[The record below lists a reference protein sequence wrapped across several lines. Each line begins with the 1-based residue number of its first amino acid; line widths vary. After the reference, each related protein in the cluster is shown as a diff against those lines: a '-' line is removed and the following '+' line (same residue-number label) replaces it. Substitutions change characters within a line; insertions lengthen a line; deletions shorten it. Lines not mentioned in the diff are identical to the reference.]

1 MEDLLTA
8 LSRRTAALVAER
20 APHVVRVEGRRRGP
34 ASGVVWSADG
44 LVVTTHH
51 ALERDEELEVGL
63 PGGDAVPAELVGRDP
78 TTDLALL
85 RARATGLAAAA
96 CPTRRPPPAS
106 W

>member
-1 MEDLLTA
+1 MEDTLVA

-51 ALERDEELEVGL
+51 ALERDEEVELGL
-63 PGGDAVPAELVGRDP
+63 PSGE
-78 TTDLALL
+78 T
-85 RARATGLAAAA
+85 AAAEA
-96 CPTRRPPPAS
+96 NCAVEYHGSCAT
-106 W
+106 